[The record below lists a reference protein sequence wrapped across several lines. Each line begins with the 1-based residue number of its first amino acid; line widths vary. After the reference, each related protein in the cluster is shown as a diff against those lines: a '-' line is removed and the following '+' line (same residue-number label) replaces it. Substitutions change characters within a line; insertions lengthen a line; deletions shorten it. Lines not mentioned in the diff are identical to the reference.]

1 MAASTH
7 QLVKE
12 ILYALNTEASPDM
25 INHQFTGLLMG
36 AALATNHLHLC
47 RELNT
52 LMKREWIADP
62 TVPAEYSPEK
72 MAERLAQALK
82 QKGMATNGTK

>member
-1 MAASTH
+1 MTASTH

-12 ILYALNTEASPDM
+12 ILYQLNTENDPGM

-36 AALATNHLHLC
+36 AALATNHLDLC

-62 TVPAEYSPEK
+62 NVPANYSPEL
-72 MAERLAQALK
+72 MAERLAIALK
-82 QKGMATNGTK
+82 QKGMGTNGID